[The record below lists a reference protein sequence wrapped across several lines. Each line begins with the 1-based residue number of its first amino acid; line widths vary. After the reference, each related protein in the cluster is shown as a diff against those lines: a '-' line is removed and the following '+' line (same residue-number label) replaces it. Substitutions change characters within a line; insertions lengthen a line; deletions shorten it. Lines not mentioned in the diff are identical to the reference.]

1 MKVRTKFKYLI
12 IAGILLLLYI
22 IYTLAMRYVVN
33 RSLTKESP
41 IVFSAAFHDE
51 NKGTFTYSLSNGDM
65 EKISEV
71 PLRWLSYNEDKSK
84 IIGIVWEKEI
94 QGIAEI
100 NLKDKTF
107 DLIISLDEIN
117 KCSEKLGLKKM
128 EYNDFSVDF
137 LYFRSPRYY
146 EEDHT
151 FILDGNIY
159 KLHKENEQWKMQEI
173 YSYEHLMYNYFV
185 DKNNKN
191 NIFIEAYDRN
201 KVGKQDFIFTHD
213 INETNEDILIE
224 KSSVSSSDEDGLAD
238 ISDDMTKIS
247 YYSNPHICI
256 YDLVTHKENKLKMHY
271 LHLMEVFDTKISP
284 DNKYVFYTVCETPF
298 FYTDGYKY
306 NFYVVD
312 LKTKTRI
319 HAKKWEWGDEFYGFD
334 W

>member
-22 IYTLAMRYVVN
+22 IYTLTMRYAVN
-33 RSLTKESP
+33 RALTKESP
-41 IVFSAAFHDE
+41 MVFSAAFHDG

-65 EKISEV
+65 EKMSEI
-71 PLRWLSYNEDKSK
+71 PLRWLSYNEDRSE

-100 NLKDKTF
+100 NIKDNTF
-107 DLIISLDEIN
+107 DLIISLDKIN
-117 KCSEKLGLKKM
+117 ECSEKLGLKKM
-128 EYNDFSVDF
+128 EYNDFSMDF

-146 EEDHT
+146 EEDYT
-151 FILDGNIY
+151 FILAGNIY
-159 KLHKENEQWKMQEI
+159 KLYKENEQWKMKEI
-173 YSYEHLMYNYFV
+173 FTYEHLLYNYFI
-185 DKNNKN
+185 DKSNNK
-191 NIFIEAYDRN
+191 IFIEAYD
-201 KVGKQDFIFTHD
+201 KHKTDKKDFIFTYD
-213 INETNEDILIE
+213 MKEANDNIIID
-224 KSSVSSSDEDGLAD
+224 KSSVSSSDEDGLID

-247 YYSNPHICI
+247 YYSNSHICI
-256 YDLVTHKENKLKMHY
+256 YDVGTYKENKLKMHY

-319 HAKKWEWGDEFYGFD
+319 HAKKWDWGDEFYGFD